1 MLEPLRAED
10 PAFVLEFKVRD
21 PEDEGTL
28 ADTAALRQIEE
39 KGYDTELEARGIS
52 RKRIRHYGFAFEGK
66 TVLVG

>member
-28 ADTAALRQIEE
+28 ADTAAAALPQVEDSLAVSPVFVPSLLPL
-39 KGYDTELEARGIS
+39 YS
-52 RKRIRHYGFAFEGK
+52 
-66 TVLVG
+66 

>member
-28 ADTAALRQIEE
+28 ADTAAAALRQIEE
-39 KGYDTELEARGIS
+39 KGYELEARGIS

>member
-28 ADTAALRQIEE
+28 AAAALRQIEE